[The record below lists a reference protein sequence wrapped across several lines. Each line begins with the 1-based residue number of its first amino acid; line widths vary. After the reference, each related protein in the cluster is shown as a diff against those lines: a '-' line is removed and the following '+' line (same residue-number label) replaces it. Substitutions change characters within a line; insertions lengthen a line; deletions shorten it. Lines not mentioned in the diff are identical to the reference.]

1 MTDYGIAGLW
11 EQKGHQTEKREDAAK
26 KEKEM
31 QTK

>member
-1 MTDYGIAGLW
+1 MTVYEIEGLW
-11 EQKGHQTEKREDAAK
+11 KQKGHQTEKREDVAK